1 MNTNANKNVEQFDGR
16 DLLATWE
23 VIPLKQR
30 VKQTTGARQDTHG
43 LIYEADIEA
52 VASTIAR
59 EDGCTK
65 DEAYHALREFGYA
78 FALRPCDDGHLR
90 IEGKEVILH
99 VLR

>member
-1 MNTNANKNVEQFDGR
+1 MSKKAQKNGEQFDGR

-23 VIPLKQR
+23 VIPLKRR
-30 VKQTTGARQDTHG
+30 VKQTTSARRDTHG
-43 LIYEADIEA
+43 LVYETDVEA

-65 DEAYHALREFGYA
+65 DEAYHALREFEYA
-78 FALRPCDDGHLR
+78 FVLRPWADGHLH
-90 IEGKEVILH
+90 IEGEEVILH